1 MSSSASPAPETAPVA
16 AVDVGTNSV
25 RLLVLD
31 EQGRPATRRM
41 RITRLGAGVDRTGHL
56 DDEAL
61 ERTLEALGEFR
72 DVWAGH
78 GVVDRVRI
86 TATSAVRD
94 AADRD
99 RFFDRVRRATG
110 VEAEVITGEQE
121 AALAYTG
128 ATSALVVE
136 EPAMVL
142 DVGGGSTELVVGA
155 PDGGVL
161 ASVSLQLGCVRLT
174 ERLLPTDPPSEDELA
189 AARTEVNARLD
200 EADAHLA
207 DQGVAVTADHQLVGV
222 AGTATTL
229 GALHLGLTSYDPDRI
244 HGVRIPA
251 GAVAALAAE
260 LARRPAAERAALGPV
275 QPGRE
280 DVLHGGALIIDAV
293 LRRYELPELVV
304 SEADSLDGLA
314 ASVR

>member
-174 ERLLPTDPPSEDELA
+174 ERLLPSDPPDAGELA
-189 AARTEVNARLD
+189 AAREEVVARLD
-200 EADAHLA
+200 EAERRLGAGAGPRD
-207 DQGVAVTADHQLVGV
+207 VRSVIGV

-229 GALHLGLTSYDPDRI
+229 AGLYLDLEAYDPERI
-244 HGVRIPA
+244 HGTRVPA
-251 GAVAALAAE
+251 GALRDLAVQLAA
-260 LARRPAAERAALGPV
+260 APAAERAAMGPV

-280 DVLHGGALIIDAV
+280 DVLHGGALIVAAV
-293 LRRYELPELVV
+293 VDRWGFDELVV
-304 SEADSLDGLA
+304 SEADYLDGSAHGL
-314 ASVR
+314 R